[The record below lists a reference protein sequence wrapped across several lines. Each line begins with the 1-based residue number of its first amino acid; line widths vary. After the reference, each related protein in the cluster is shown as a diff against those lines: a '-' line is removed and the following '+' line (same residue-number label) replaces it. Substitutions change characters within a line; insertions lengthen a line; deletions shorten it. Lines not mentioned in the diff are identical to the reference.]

1 MKKNNLFSKSML
13 KNIDWF
19 LLIIVVAIVIYGAI
33 AVTSATSPGFSGED
47 MSFEEYLGQLDWS
60 YAGLQLIVFGIGV
73 AAIIVLSFL
82 DYNNL
87 RDFSNIMYW
96 IMVALLVAV
105 WLFGQTING
114 TTGWFKIGNR
124 GIQPAELCKIL
135 MIVVLAKEFA
145 QRTEGKTEGITRFRD
160 IWPMLWRFLIPF
172 GLILLQPDWGSAMV
186 YAVVFIG
193 LLFMSKTSF
202 KIIGSLLGG
211 ALAMLPVAWLFMA
224 DYQKERIYTF
234 FDPSR
239 DTEGSGFHMLRA
251 KIVGS
256 SGGLNGKGLFSDDL
270 LTQQGNYL
278 PEKQT
283 DFIFA
288 ATSEAVGFVGGMIL
302 IILYGLLIYRLI
314 RLSMRAKDDFGTY
327 LILGVSFML
336 LFHVFENIGMNI
348 GLMPVTGIPLP
359 LFSYGG
365 SNMLT
370 MMLALGLV
378 LNVNMRRTRYNI

>member
-1 MKKNNLFSKSML
+1 
-13 KNIDWF
+13 
-19 LLIIVVAIVIYGAI
+19 
-33 AVTSATSPGFSGED
+33 
-47 MSFEEYLGQLDWS
+47 
-60 YAGLQLIVFGIGV
+60 
-73 AAIIVLSFL
+73 
-82 DYNNL
+82 
-87 RDFSNIMYW
+87 
-96 IMVALLVAV
+96 
-105 WLFGQTING
+105 
-114 TTGWFKIGNR
+114 
-124 GIQPAELCKIL
+124 
-135 MIVVLAKEFA
+135 
-145 QRTEGKTEGITRFRD
+145 
-160 IWPMLWRFLIPF
+160 
-172 GLILLQPDWGSAMV
+172 
-186 YAVVFIG
+186 
-193 LLFMSKTSF
+193 
-202 KIIGSLLGG
+202 
-211 ALAMLPVAWLFMA
+211 
-224 DYQKERIYTF
+224 
-234 FDPSR
+234 
-239 DTEGSGFHMLRA
+239 MLRA

-256 SGGLNGKGLFSDDL
+256 SGGLNGKGLFSDEL

-370 MMLALGLV
+370 IMLAIGLV

>member
-47 MSFEEYLGQLDWS
+47 MTFEEYLGQLDWS
-60 YAGLQLIVFGIGV
+60 YAGLQLIFFGIGI
-73 AAIIVLSFL
+73 AAIIVLLFL

-172 GLILLQPDWGSAMV
+172 GLILCVHRSA
-186 YAVVFIG
+186 
-193 LLFMSKTSF
+193 
-202 KIIGSLLGG
+202 
-211 ALAMLPVAWLFMA
+211 
-224 DYQKERIYTF
+224 
-234 FDPSR
+234 
-239 DTEGSGFHMLRA
+239 
-251 KIVGS
+251 
-256 SGGLNGKGLFSDDL
+256 
-270 LTQQGNYL
+270 
-278 PEKQT
+278 
-283 DFIFA
+283 
-288 ATSEAVGFVGGMIL
+288 
-302 IILYGLLIYRLI
+302 LYVQNQ
-314 RLSMRAKDDFGTY
+314 F
-327 LILGVSFML
+327 
-336 LFHVFENIGMNI
+336 
-348 GLMPVTGIPLP
+348 
-359 LFSYGG
+359 
-365 SNMLT
+365 
-370 MMLALGLV
+370 
-378 LNVNMRRTRYNI
+378 